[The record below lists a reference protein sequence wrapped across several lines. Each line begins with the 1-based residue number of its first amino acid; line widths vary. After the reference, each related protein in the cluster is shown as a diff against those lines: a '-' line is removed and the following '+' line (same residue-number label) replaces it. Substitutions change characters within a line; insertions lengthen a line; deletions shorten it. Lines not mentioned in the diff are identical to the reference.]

1 MSRNTKINQGA
12 NQASK
17 KPYCKVCFDAGK
29 PESEYTS
36 HWVRSLP
43 DRYGKTT
50 VVCPTLLSTE
60 CRFCYKLGHTAKFCP
75 VLEQNKKD
83 KERADRRAQVATES
97 EKQKPK
103 VQETKKFASGFDA
116 LRYDSDSEEEVK
128 VSSVS
133 KPVEEFPVLGAPK
146 SMTTNVK
153 KNIEVKLPSVQA
165 EVKTGWAAIAAKP
178 KETDATRFMR
188 DIEERSVLKSLP
200 QSAQKAKAEIKP
212 APWAPDYSKDIY
224 TKSWADWTDSDS
236 DEDEEVQVKPWS
248 TVSGTQTL
256 EPGWSTAVADD
267 DDW

>member
-1 MSRNTKINQGA
+1 MSRNTKMNQGA

-60 CRFCYKLGHTAKFCP
+60 CRFCYKFGHTAKFCP

-83 KERADRRAQVATES
+83 KERSDRRAQVAAAAENT
-97 EKQKPK
+97 KPK
-103 VQETKKFASGFDA
+103 VQETKKFATVFDA
-116 LRYDSDSEEEVK
+116 LRCDSDSEEEVK
-128 VSSVS
+128 VSNVY
-133 KPVEEFPVLGAPK
+133 KHVEKFPLLGAPK
-146 SMTTNVK
+146 SMTTTSK
-153 KNIEVKLPSVQA
+153 KNVEVKLPSVQA

-188 DIEERSVLKSLP
+188 DIEERSILKSLP
-200 QSAQKAKAEIKP
+200 QSAQKAKVEVKP

-236 DEDEEVQVKPWS
+236 DEDEVQVKPWS